1 MRDTHAA
8 PVEWKTFTVDR
19 AERRTDKATAKYQSV
34 AFKNGSIPTQMCI
47 IVAVIA
53 ALAIAAEGTA
63 ISSYAVPLAYS
74 VPQTTVVQQ
83 NVAPKYV
90 VSGYAAPYVASPY
103 VASPYV
109 AAAVPA
115 VSYASTAVHAVPA
128 VTYAVPQATVYAAPV
143 QQEARYVAANRGA
156 IHEAPLAGHA
166 VNQQSLNLAPA
177 PGTL

>member
-1 MRDTHAA
+1 M
-8 PVEWKTFTVDR
+8 K
-19 AERRTDKATAKYQSV
+19 
-34 AFKNGSIPTQMCI
+34 CI
-47 IVAVIA
+47 IVAVIV
-53 ALAIAAEGTA
+53 ALAVAAEGYG

-90 VSGYAAPYVASPY
+90 VSGYAAPYA
-103 VASPYV
+103 ASPYV
-109 AAAVPA
+109 AAAHSYAVPA

-128 VTYAVPQATVYAAPV
+128 AVSYAVPQATVYAAPV

-156 IHEAPLAGHA
+156 VHEAPLAGHA

>member
-1 MRDTHAA
+1 M
-8 PVEWKTFTVDR
+8 VEFRLVQKQPSSFKHTNHLPKTPQTINM
-19 AERRTDKATAKYQSV
+19 K
-34 AFKNGSIPTQMCI
+34 CI
-47 IVAVIA
+47 IVAVIV
-53 ALAIAAEGTA
+53 ALAVAAEGYG

-103 VASPYV
+103 VA
-109 AAAVPA
+109 AAHSYAVPAA

-128 VTYAVPQATVYAAPV
+128 VAYAAPQATVYAAPV

-156 IHEAPLAGHA
+156 VHEAPLAGHA

>member
-1 MRDTHAA
+1 M
-8 PVEWKTFTVDR
+8 K
-19 AERRTDKATAKYQSV
+19 
-34 AFKNGSIPTQMCI
+34 CI
-47 IVAVIA
+47 IVAVIV
-53 ALAIAAEGTA
+53 ALAVAAEGSA
-63 ISSYAVPLAYS
+63 YSSYAVPLAYS

-103 VASPYV
+103 VA
-109 AAAVPA
+109 AAHSYAVPA
-115 VSYASTAVHAVPA
+115 VSYAHTAVHSAPA
-128 VTYAVPQATVYAAPV
+128 VTYAVAQPAVYAAHV

-156 IHEAPLAGHA
+156 VHEAPLAGHA